1 MSMFKIL
8 LENRTFVRKILLK
21 SYITGKLFKCFFK
34 LLLLMF
40 EKKKKKKKK
49 KTCNIFYFIYSNLNG
64 SEKL

>member
-1 MSMFKIL
+1 MCMFKIL

-40 EKKKKKKKK
+40 EKKKKKK
-49 KTCNIFYFIYSNLNG
+49 TCNIFYFIYSNLNG
-64 SEKL
+64 SSEKL